1 MSSLDKDVNGGD
13 ATLEQPV
20 RILVVDDEEMIR
32 FFLTDVLSGE
42 GYEVTTVSDGQEA
55 VTLLEQEGFDLIIT
69 DMVMPGLN
77 GIEVLRAAKRIDPQR
92 PVIVIT
98 GYPSVETVRRLVKL
112 GADDYVTKP
121 FNVEVIIVTVAK
133 LLEMRQ
139 TYQMETPPECPGSVM
154 EPGSSISSSSSSER
168 LVLARA
174 TSLIVLPVAWASS
187 AMAAALS

>member
-154 EPGSSISSSSSSER
+154 EPGASISPSSSSER